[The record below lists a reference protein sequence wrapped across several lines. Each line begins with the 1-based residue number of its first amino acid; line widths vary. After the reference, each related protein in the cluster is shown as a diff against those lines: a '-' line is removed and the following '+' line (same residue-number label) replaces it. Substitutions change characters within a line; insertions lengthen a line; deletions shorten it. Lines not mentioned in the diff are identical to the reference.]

1 MQCGNRKYPQK
12 FLNRKHLLHWN
23 QLRKWA
29 NPLFVCV
36 HETSSVQFVQRGR
49 RPQAPLLDLFV
60 CVRQKPSIILPCRV
74 LTLQGCAVT
83 CCLINSVLSVVVTVP
98 TAPTAMIKRDAL
110 KGWKALPIHSRYFLD
125 AVHTH
130 STISSWPKRML
141 CLTLWLGP
149 SQVCTH
155 VSVTFYFPSSVY
167 HFFPLDSLPKLA
179 VLPPLSLLSPSLSA
193 RLHIKA
199 DDWFLTVQQAV
210 FYLALCEETKIIS
223 MNMEKPASMV
233 ISSPVISISVKLTW
247 LNLTYI

>member
-1 MQCGNRKYPQK
+1 M
-12 FLNRKHLLHWN
+12 
-23 QLRKWA
+23 
-29 NPLFVCV
+29 CV
-36 HETSSVQFVQRGR
+36 HETSSVQFVHLHVYASTKRSETASTAVR
-49 RPQAPLLDLFV
+49 FVFV
-60 CVRQKPSIILPCRV
+60 CVRQKQSIILPCRV

-130 STISSWPKRML
+130 STISSWPKWTL

-167 HFFPLDSLPKLA
+167 HFFPLDSLLPKLA

>member
-1 MQCGNRKYPQK
+1 M
-12 FLNRKHLLHWN
+12 HL
-23 QLRKWA
+23 
-29 NPLFVCV
+29 
-36 HETSSVQFVQRGR
+36 QRGR
-49 RPQAPLLDLFV
+49 RPQALLLDLFV

-167 HFFPLDSLPKLA
+167 HFFPLDSLLPKLA